1 MIWTI
6 PAAKILRTTAMR
18 TTARTAAG
26 ILRTTAKTAARTVE
40 RTKPRT
46 ADRITRTG
54 RFPIREAALFSFHGE
69 ECIELKRKSA
79 AFPMKQ
85 KTFRCGSEH
94 FSHRGARTGDPPL
107 YESIWSPGRYQQNG
121 QVRISCIREGH
132 IPVSRIKKGNENVGA
147 SEYFV

>member
-94 FSHRGARTGDPPL
+94 FSHRGARTGDPP
-107 YESIWSPGRYQQNG
+107 YTKAYGVAAGINKTDRSAY
-121 QVRISCIREGH
+121 
-132 IPVSRIKKGNENVGA
+132 PVLEKVIFRLAG
-147 SEYFV
+147 